1 MHILHI
7 NSGKDVNKIDK
18 FIKNGS
24 DVFILVYMEGC
35 GPCNATRPEWEKIE
49 TALKHQYAKNNKL
62 VVIDVNKD
70 YLSDIKHIGK
80 VDGFPTMKYIGS
92 NGSIIEPYESSSVKK
107 KDRSVTS
114 FINWIES
121 KINDIISTTPTSSP
135 HHVYNRIAKTQ
146 KQHSNRHH
154 KRYSNRHNK
163 RHSNKQ
169 HSNKHNKKRHTNKN
183 LKGGKW
189 SRKYKLSINCNNP
202 KGFSQRQHCKYGRN
216 T

>member
-107 KDRSVTS
+107 KDRSVNS

-121 KINDIISTTPTSSP
+121 KINELVSTTPTSSP
-135 HHVYNRIAKTQ
+135 HHVYKRISKTQ
-146 KQHSNRHH
+146 KRHSNRHH
-154 KRYSNRHNK
+154 RKRRTNK
-163 RHSNKQ
+163 
-169 HSNKHNKKRHTNKN
+169 KN

-189 SRKYKLSINCNNP
+189 SRKYKLSINCNKP
-202 KGFSQRQHCKYGRN
+202 KGFSQRQYCKYGRN
-216 T
+216 K